1 MDDEI
6 RSKYY
11 EKVKDKITEEEFEER
26 LEKCKK
32 ANEHISFMD
41 EGDCANQ
48 VVSELTSDEVKKENA
63 ERKVNDDDHIVVT
76 KIADL
81 KQTDKSDQ
89 TTAIVGRVLSIG
101 SPRIFK
107 NNKGKEGQLVNV
119 EIADDTGKIRT
130 TFWSINIKLLKLFD
144 EGDIIQ
150 INRVGIR
157 HNDYSGNLEAS
168 LRTNSTIK
176 KLDPEEYPDFP
187 KYEEEITNIGD
198 ISPDDETVNII
209 ARITRIPAIRCYEK
223 NGKEGKVTSLELKD
237 ATGEISYTL
246 WNNSVYLIKTLD
258 LEDGDTVKILAAQV
272 RQDRDGN
279 PTLSHWDGRII
290 KGDFDLPD
298 FSNPITKIAEV
309 QDGEDVD
316 ILGVI
321 TRIHDVKTFTRN
333 DGSEGKLRSFEV
345 TDETGSIRVTL
356 WGDQTDL
363 PIAKGE
369 IVKIL
374 GGKVRFDEYSKSG
387 YSLNT
392 NFNTQVTL
400 KPSDISPEEEMIFD
414 GIREQMQPVSIGE
427 LQEFDDDGEEVD
439 VVGRVISVYDINEF
453 QRDDGSVGLVR
464 TVDFADE
471 TGEVSLALWADKA
484 EYEFDVGEAYRI
496 ENARTKLGMHSVDL
510 NIGSTSRILKLSDE
524 EAYML
529 PTFETL
535 ENMIYTTK
543 TIDELDEDD
552 EFEEGRI
559 RVIGR
564 IFEVNEPH
572 EFERQNGDKGV
583 VRNLEIADMTGSIKL
598 VLWDNDA
605 LKDFEVGGAIKI
617 ENPNIRYNDNDNRV
631 ELQSG
636 RSTSIMA
643 PTESEISTL
652 PSIEELEDL
661 VYQSRTIG
669 SLQEDDV
676 NIRVSG
682 ILREPSNNKIL
693 LTKCPHCN
701 NSIEEFGED
710 EYVCDYCGEEIEE
723 PRHILMIPAR
733 LEDEDGESI
742 SITFF
747 NKLAEE
753 LINMTTEDIVE
764 LINEYEDP
772 GVLEGKIDDLE
783 GLNIEVIANVN
794 FDEYNEEMRLSP
806 KKILSKS
813 Y

>member
-6 RSKYY
+6 RKYY
-11 EKVKDKITEEEFEER
+11 EKVKDVITEEEFEER
-26 LEKCKK
+26 LEACKK

-41 EGDCANQ
+41 EKDCANQ
-48 VVSELTSDEVKKENA
+48 VVSELTPDEVKKENA
-63 ERKVNDDDHIVVT
+63 DKKVNNDDYYVAT

-81 KQTDKSDQ
+81 KETDKSDQ
-89 TTAIVGRVLSIG
+89 TTAISGRVISI
-101 SPRIFK
+101 SNPKVFK
-107 NNKGKEGQLVNV
+107 NNKGKEGQLANV
-119 EIADDTGKIRT
+119 ELADDTGKIRA
-130 TFWSINIKLLKLFD
+130 TFWSINIKLLKLFN
-144 EGDIIQ
+144 EGDIVQ
-150 INRVGIR
+150 INNVGIR

-176 KLDPEEYPDFP
+176 KLNPDDYPDFP
-187 KYEEEITNIGD
+187 KYEEEITEIGNIT
-198 ISPDDETVNII
+198 PDDETVNVI
-209 ARITRIPAIRCYEK
+209 ARITRIPAVRSYEK
-223 NGKEGKVTSLELKD
+223 NGKEGKVASLELKD
-237 ATGEISYTL
+237 ETGEITYTL
-246 WNNSVYLIKTLD
+246 WNNNVYLIKTLG

-279 PTLSHWDGRII
+279 PTLSHWDGRIV
-290 KGDFDLPD
+290 KGDYDLPD
-298 FSNPITKIAEV
+298 FSNPITKIADV
-309 QDGEDVD
+309 QDGDDVD

-321 TRIHDVKTFTRN
+321 TRIQDAKTFTRN

-356 WGDQTDL
+356 WGDQADL
-363 PIAKGE
+363 PITKGE

-374 GGKVRFDEYSKSG
+374 GGKVRFDEYYKSG

-392 NFNTQVTL
+392 NFNTQIAL
-400 KPSDISPEEEMIFD
+400 KPSDISTEDEVIFD
-414 GIREQMQPVSIGE
+414 EIREQMQPVSIGE
-427 LQEFDDDGEEVD
+427 LQEFDEDGEEVD

-453 QRDDGSVGLVR
+453 QRDDGSVGIVR

-484 EYEFDVGEAYRI
+484 EYELDVGEAYRI

-510 NIGSTSRILKLSDE
+510 NIGSTSRIIKLTED

-529 PTFETL
+529 PSFETL

-543 TIDELDEDD
+543 TIDEIDEDD

-605 LKDFEVGGAIKI
+605 LKDLEVGGAIKV
-617 ENPNIRYNDNDNRV
+617 ENPNVRYNDNDNRI

-636 RSTSIMA
+636 RSTSIMT
-643 PTESEISTL
+643 PTETEISTL
-652 PSIEELEDL
+652 PSMEELEDL
-661 VYQSRTIG
+661 IYQSRTIG

-682 ILREPSNNKIL
+682 ILREPSNSKIL

-753 LINMTTEDIVE
+753 LIGMTTEDIVE

-772 GVLEGKIDDLE
+772 GVLEGKIDDLD
-783 GLNIEVIANVN
+783 GMNIEVIANVN
-794 FDEYNEEMRLSP
+794 FDEYNEEMRLNP